1 MLFDQFL
8 AIDYGTKFI
17 KGVLF
22 KNVLGTMSIM
32 RCETLEI
39 IKLSD
44 EEMDEYEYNIIRFI
58 QSFFPEELKFIS
70 NICLDR
76 IYIRDLV
83 IPLTNEKAVREII
96 PFEVENKLPFPTES
110 MEVLGVLSRVDEEN
124 SFVVTFNIE
133 QNELARVMNPFT
145 KGEARIACLSVDAY
159 VLTSLLST
167 YLESNPQSEYI
178 AQLDI
183 GAEISL
189 FNSSHKDRMYHTRS
203 FNYGSEDLTAIIQD
217 ELKIS
222 NEDAEELKIKL
233 SGYLLEEMDVF
244 PEELEYYQRQYKIS
258 TSQWKSLQ
266 KHTHKYAENIAIE
279 IEKSIF
285 SLLDSER
292 PQVLLISGGGSK
304 LMGLDHYL
312 SKRLEIP
319 IGNYM
324 LPSELNGDSSFVQAY
339 SSGMH
344 YAGKSNQ
351 KIDFL
356 TTDFARKLNKN
367 VFRLGNFL
375 PHMVLSGISL
385 FILLFVFIFG
395 IIIDKRKISQNQAIL
410 VEKYKN
416 GFGEEPLSPDTVM
429 TDAISKL
436 KKEQSKTEIFRL
448 FLNKESILD
457 ILSEITEKYPD
468 KDSFPFILD
477 KFIFNGD
484 RDEVIIDG
492 RINDFADIGT
502 VESALANS
510 GKFKNVKVTNKRLIT
525 GVNRFKVSFKLRMD
539 IVNPDSE

>member
-1 MLFDQFL
+1 MIFDQFL

-58 QSFFPEELKFIS
+58 QSFFPEELKFVS
-70 NICLDR
+70 NISLDR

-145 KGEARIACLSVDAY
+145 RGEARIACLSVDAY

-167 YLESNPQSEYI
+167 YLQANPQSEYI

-189 FNSSHKDRMYHTRS
+189 FNASHKDKMYHTRS
-203 FNYGSEDLTAIIQD
+203 FNYGSEDLTVIIQD

-222 NEDAEELKIKL
+222 NDDAEELKLHL
-233 SGYLLEEMDVF
+233 SEYLLEDIEVF
-244 PEELEYYQRQYKIS
+244 PAELEYYQRQYKIS

-266 KHTHKYAENIAIE
+266 KQTHKYAEHIAIE

-319 IGNYM
+319 ISNYS
-324 LPSELNGDSSFVQAY
+324 LPPELNGDSSFVQAY

-367 VFRLGNFL
+367 IFRLGNFL

-410 VEKYKN
+410 VEKFKN
-416 GFGEEPLSPDTVM
+416 GFGEEPISPDTVM

-436 KKEQSKTEIFRL
+436 KKEQNKTEIFRL

-468 KDSFPFILD
+468 KENFPFILD

-502 VESALANS
+502 VESALSNS

-539 IVNPDSE
+539 IVNPDAE